1 MSKLSGS
8 IRNISKKSN
17 SRSSKSVKQT
27 VQEYETLI
35 KQAKEID
42 SQIEETDKKYQK
54 LIQLPIKITKIDKTF
69 KKTHCYGPGVL
80 TRQSR
85 AFWNNSIE
93 MKGFKSYATM
103 KITFKTPQ
111 GNIHYTNRLISLQQT
126 ADNNEQLMD
135 DWVRWQINII
145 WTLSN
150 IPLWKV
156 RHTFNYQKN

>member
-85 AFWNNSIE
+85 AF
-93 MKGFKSYATM
+93 
-103 KITFKTPQ
+103 
-111 GNIHYTNRLISLQQT
+111 
-126 ADNNEQLMD
+126 
-135 DWVRWQINII
+135 
-145 WTLSN
+145 
-150 IPLWKV
+150 
-156 RHTFNYQKN
+156 